1 MHLKEKIQKYINK
14 EGLFSEED
22 KIILAISG
30 GADSIFLMHIF
41 LELGVKFELA
51 HCNFKLRE
59 KESDDDEIF
68 VKNIANKYKLKLN
81 VKSFTTLKYAEE
93 KKMSIQ
99 MAARDLRYKWFNH
112 LLITQKAKYIATA
125 HHQDDTIETFFIN
138 LIRGAG
144 ISGLSSI
151 SSSNTSM
158 NVIRPLLQISRMDIV
173 NYLLKRNL
181 LFRED
186 SSNKSIKY
194 LRNNIRHNLVPLL
207 EDMNPNIK
215 EIILQEINIFKKT
228 LKIFSNHIEDI
239 RERLVDYSNGIFS
252 IRISQLK
259 DFDPLDSYLFEILK
273 PFNFGFNQIE
283 SIIKVLNKSSSGKKF
298 ISYQYELLIDR
309 EYIFIRSI
317 GGKNINIKKIQVVDK
332 LITSPISLLF
342 SVSKHQKLN
351 CSENIA
357 QLDYD
362 KLIFPLELRKWRSG
376 DKFKPLGM
384 RTYKKLSD
392 FFIDNKFSLFQKEK
406 QWLLCSGEQI
416 VWVIGFRIDNRFKVT
431 STTKK
436 LYIAELLNN

>member
-1 MHLKEKIQKYINK
+1 M
-14 EGLFSEED
+14 
-22 KIILAISG
+22 
-30 GADSIFLMHIF
+30 
-41 LELGVKFELA
+41 
-51 HCNFKLRE
+51 
-59 KESDDDEIF
+59 
-68 VKNIANKYKLKLN
+68 
-81 VKSFTTLKYAEE
+81 
-93 KKMSIQ
+93 
-99 MAARDLRYKWFNH
+99 
-112 LLITQKAKYIATA
+112 
-125 HHQDDTIETFFIN
+125 
-138 LIRGAG
+138 
-144 ISGLSSI
+144 
-151 SSSNTSM
+151 
-158 NVIRPLLQISRMDIV
+158 
-173 NYLLKRNL
+173 
-181 LFRED
+181 
-186 SSNKSIKY
+186 
-194 LRNNIRHNLVPLL
+194 
-207 EDMNPNIK
+207 
-215 EIILQEINIFKKT
+215 
-228 LKIFSNHIEDI
+228 
-239 RERLVDYSNGIFS
+239 
-252 IRISQLK
+252 
-259 DFDPLDSYLFEILK
+259 DSYLFEILK